1 MVENNENNI
10 PPADNNGGGS
20 NENKKL
26 DTRLGKI
33 KLALDGAKS
42 EGAQVELAKYGYPL
56 AEVKIGLDMYEDTF
70 TKHEK
75 QKKEYGEQFGATDK
89 LTTARRTAN
98 LRYMKYLK
106 IARAVFRDN
115 RNEREALMLD
125 GDRKNSFAGWVEQ
138 STVFYK
144 NALDSQTIKDAMAK
158 KGITTALLEA
168 GLAEV
173 KAAEVAS
180 ANQNK
185 EMSEAVKATE
195 DRDLALDKLEKWFA
209 DFRDISIAVLDEN
222 PELIR
227 QMGL

>member
-1 MVENNENNI
+1 
-10 PPADNNGGGS
+10 
-20 NENKKL
+20 
-26 DTRLGKI
+26 
-33 KLALDGAKS
+33 
-42 EGAQVELAKYGYPL
+42 
-56 AEVKIGLDMYEDTF
+56 
-70 TKHEK
+70 
-75 QKKEYGEQFGATDK
+75 
-89 LTTARRTAN
+89 
-98 LRYMKYLK
+98 MKYLK

-115 RNEREALMLD
+115 RNESEALMLD

-138 STVFYK
+138 SSVFYK
-144 NALDSQTIKDAMAK
+144 NALGSQTIKDALAK

-173 KAAEVAS
+173 EAAEAAR

-195 DRDLALDKLEKWFA
+195 DRDVALDKLEKWFA